1 MFSTFPKT
9 HLKFSVSYILS
20 SADAFQI
27 GAVYNFVVWLRVKK
41 NVHHFSHI
49 QFAMGVDRSVAFAA
63 PIKSVDEVLRKCFK
77 KRGEIHAKKHPGM
90 HKIPS
95 FFQKFSGTI
104 SSSSTL
110 PHQSK

>member
-1 MFSTFPKT
+1 MFSTLPKT

-49 QFAMGVDRSVAFAA
+49 QFAMGVDRGVAGVAFAA
-63 PIKSVDEVLRKCFK
+63 PILSIGTACRTN
-77 KRGEIHAKKHPGM
+77 
-90 HKIPS
+90 KI
-95 FFQKFSGTI
+95 SG
-104 SSSSTL
+104 
-110 PHQSK
+110 